1 MVIYTAKTNEKLAQ
15 ITAKLSAPYASDL
28 DKKCFVFCEDKNSLM
43 LERAIAN
50 ETGGTFNV
58 FVTSFSRYI
67 STRITNI
74 NALSKS
80 ASSLVV
86 YSIIAKLS
94 GELKRI
100 KLKGSPKL
108 SENVYKLIA
117 QLKSAKVSP
126 DDLKEVIEGENG
138 AFATKLTDI
147 YKIYDAYENYL
158 KDNELYDSNNFFAL
172 IPKLVEGDESLKGA
186 KVIFSGFS
194 SVTRQ
199 IVDIFEAVE
208 KVCNADFVLLKGN
221 GEFYTNEIVSRV
233 SGIFPSAKIC
243 EDNDGY
249 LPEALA
255 IEKGMFSPE
264 FSKKDAVYSDKVN
277 ILELKTQLQEVETVA
292 KRIRYE
298 VVKNKKRYKDFAIAT
313 LNPGEYQELVLD
325 VFKTYEIPVYVDVKD
340 TMESHPV
347 IRLILSCL
355 EVLRQNYLPKAVLS
369 LCSERLICT
378 QEEYNAI
385 DRYINENAISRKT
398 MKVPFKNI
406 DGDQVEDIRLRVL
419 QLVEPFRSKST
430 AREYISACRE
440 ILTLSKA
447 VEKASELGRELV
459 NFGFFERAN
468 VNTQAIKKI
477 ERVFSEIENIV
488 GDRKMTVSEFKNL
501 FTVATSASEVSVL
514 PLFSDVVYM
523 GDFKSVKQREAKILF
538 AIGLYG
544 DVPEARS
551 DTALLTDRDLIKME
565 AYKCIIE
572 PKIQIINKRERENVG
587 VSLMSFSEKLYLLY
601 PITLARGGVVTKSE
615 VIEYAKR
622 IFQIEPK
629 NVELF
634 ETSGY
639 AGLENDIYGY
649 MTKNQGLRNFALSA
663 NDFSERKISSV
674 KSSTAFLEAIKKDEK
689 LYEKAMAIVSVKP
702 KLSIDR
708 EVVKNLSASVIEKY
722 FNCPYACFATY
733 NLKLKDDDNGEVRS
747 FEFGNLLHEILEK
760 FVAKIET
767 VKDKEDCYALAV
779 KLFDDALKTDQYARY
794 LNKSEYEHIFNITK
808 EEAKKRCYEVFT
820 EYKQSKFLPIGQEV
834 AFGSLPGARFKGIV
848 LDTPYG
854 QKTLSG
860 KVDRIDK
867 FKDYIRIIDYK
878 TGSPESKAK
887 EEKLY
892 SGTNVQLYLYP
903 LAFLDEK
910 TRLAGAYYY
919 KVNDEYA
926 RDDKEAQAFIGKTL
940 YDDEVVLASDT
951 RLESEKE
958 SAKYNIKIT
967 EKDGER
973 TVKGST
979 SLLTS
984 AELDSFLTYAKRVCE
999 VGSTELS
1006 EGYIAPYPY
1015 TGACKYCKFNGMCGF
1030 DPELDNTCREL
1041 SGITKATIINAVKGD
1056 DDE

>member
-15 ITAKLSAPYASDL
+15 MTARLSKPYADDL

-43 LERAIAN
+43 LESAIAK

-67 STRITNI
+67 STRISDI
-74 NALSKS
+74 KALSKS

-86 YSIIAKLS
+86 YDIIGSLS
-94 GELKRI
+94 GDLKRI

-126 DDLKEVIEGENG
+126 DDLKEVVEGEKG
-138 AFATKLTDI
+138 AFATKLSDI
-147 YKIYDAYENYL
+147 YKIYSSYENYL
-158 KDNELYDSNNFFAL
+158 NENGLYDSNNFFAL
-172 IPKLVEGDESLKGA
+172 IPKLVESDETLKGA

-199 IVDIFEAVE
+199 IIDIFEAVE
-208 KVCNADFVLLKGN
+208 KVCDADFVLLKGD
-221 GEFYTNEIVSRV
+221 GEFYTNEIVNRV
-233 SGIFPSAKIC
+233 SSVFPHAKIC
-243 EDNDGY
+243 ENNDGY
-249 LPEALA
+249 LPETLA

-264 FSKKDAVYSDKVN
+264 FSKKDAVYSDKVH
-277 ILELKTQLQEVETVA
+277 ILELKTQLKEVETIA

-313 LNPGEYQELVLD
+313 LNPSEYAEIIFD
-325 VFKTYEIPVYVDVKD
+325 VFKTFEIPVYVDIKD
-340 TMESHPV
+340 TMQSHPI

-355 EVLRQNYLPKAVLS
+355 EVLRQNYLPKAVLG
-369 LCSERLICT
+369 LCSERLVCT

-385 DRYINENAISRKT
+385 DRYVNENAISRKT
-398 MKVPFKNI
+398 MKVPFK
-406 DGDQVEDIRLRVL
+406 GGGLVEEIRLRVI
-419 QLVEPFRSKST
+419 QLVEPFRNKST
-430 AREYISACRE
+430 AREYILACRQ
-440 ILTLSKA
+440 ILASSSI
-447 VEKASELGRELV
+447 VEKANDLGGALEK
-459 NFGFFERAN
+459 FGFFERAS
-468 VNTQAIKKI
+468 VNFQAIKKI
-477 ERVFSEIENIV
+477 EHVFSEIENIV
-488 GDRKMTVSEFKNL
+488 GDRKMTVSQFKNL
-501 FTVATSASEVSVL
+501 FSVATSASEISVL

-544 DVPEARS
+544 DVPEAKS

-601 PITLARGGVVTKSE
+601 PITLARGGNVVKSD

-629 NVELF
+629 QVELF
-634 ETSGY
+634 ESSGY
-639 AGLENDIYGY
+639 SGVENDIYGY
-649 MTKNQGLRNFALSA
+649 MTKNQGLRNFASSV

-689 LYEKAMAIVSVKP
+689 LYEKALALVSAKP
-702 KLSIDR
+702 ELSISR

-733 NLKLKDDDNGEVRS
+733 NLKLKDTDNGEVQS

-767 VKDKEDCYALAV
+767 VTDKESCHALAV
-779 KLFDDALKTDQYARY
+779 RLFENALKSDLYARY
-794 LNKSEYEHIFNITK
+794 LNKSEYEHIFNIVK
-808 EEAKKRCYEVFT
+808 EEAKKRCYEVFI
-820 EYKQSKFLPIGQEV
+820 EYKQSKFLPVGQEV
-834 AFGSLPGARFKGIV
+834 VFGSLPGAKFKGIV

-860 KVDRIDK
+860 KVDRVDK
-867 FKDYIRIIDYK
+867 YKDYVRVIDYK
-878 TGSPESKAK
+878 TGNPESKAK

-903 LAFLDEK
+903 LAFIDEK

-919 KVNDEYA
+919 KVYDEYA
-926 RDDKEAQAFIGKTL
+926 EDDKEVQTFIGKTL
-940 YDDEVVLASDT
+940 FNEEVVLASDT
-951 RLESEKE
+951 RLENENE
-958 SAKYNIKIT
+958 SAKYKIKIT

-973 TVKGST
+973 KVKGSV
-979 SLLTS
+979 SLLTD
-984 AELDSFLTYAKRVCE
+984 AELDSFLTYAKKVCE

-1015 TGACKYCKFNGMCGF
+1015 KGACDYCKFNGMCGY
-1030 DPELDNTCREL
+1030 DSELDSCREL
-1041 SGITKATIINAVKGD
+1041 SKITKDTIINAVKGA